1 MPFIK
6 EWIRRTFVGYP
17 RLHRVLSEKPAW
29 APSVQ
34 KMRRASIQGPPKR
47 PIADS
52 ATILDISSSPA
63 YKSKPNQ
70 ATQATAKSAQPPIQA
85 SQYTKYTTTPERRLS
100 WKLTLQ
106 GACQKC
112 NYCQLDKKVLYR
124 GLTNFC
130 QSFSFQALTK
140 RINSERLWAAQK
152 NNWTINQSINNMIVG
167 RPRLHGSV
175 EYYSNRPWCDAS
187 AKSPNTKHDWAS
199 RSNAYT

>member
-6 EWIRRTFVGYP
+6 EWIRRAFVGQP

-106 GACQKC
+106 GACQKA
-112 NYCQLDKKVLYR
+112 NHNK
-124 GLTNFC
+124 
-130 QSFSFQALTK
+130 SALTASLIK
-140 RINSERLWAAQK
+140 KCYIGALQTSVKVSASKLL
-152 NNWTINQSINNMIVG
+152 QSG
-167 RPRLHGSV
+167 
-175 EYYSNRPWCDAS
+175 
-187 AKSPNTKHDWAS
+187 
-199 RSNAYT
+199 